1 MADSE
6 QTFVNILVFLSAI
19 CVVALLIAGFYEIFK
34 KPTPKE
40 TTDGVVISRQ
50 LKGFALLQLAPI
62 VIMGV
67 SVLGVIIKRG
77 IQDAGAAVL
86 AGVGK

>member
-1 MADSE
+1 MASGE
-6 QTFVNILVFLSAI
+6 QTLVSILVFLAAI
-19 CVVALLIAGFYEIFK
+19 AVVALLIVGFVEIFK

-67 SVLGVIIKRG
+67 SVLGVMVRRG
-77 IQDAGAAVL
+77 VQDAPGAVL
-86 AGVGK
+86 TALSK